1 MLIWQNVTT
10 LSTSY
15 RRLMKRARRLQKH
28 TTAWA
33 ARMFSQWVTS
43 SSPFHKEI
51 VQSCRNENL
60 SLHLWVRPAQR
71 QNASSG
77 WVWIERLKFLKSK
90 RFWHIGAALRQNMAS
105 LFKLLQTGP
114 LMDSQPGQ
122 RTSYLVLTVRYRTRV
137 LDPFETSL
145 CSPSEWSNEWV
156 NEYEKSWVG
165 SWLIWPWFSLSL
177 LHPVKWNQSGLAVCH
192 PCRKWGH
199 NMTNVQMCWEKKHL
213 LTKAGSGWMIQFWS
227 LAPLHTFQF
236 DAI

>member
-90 RFWHIGAALRQNMAS
+90 RFWHIGAALRHNMAS
-105 LFKLLQTGP
+105 LFKAAPDWPSDGLTAWTEDLLPGP
-114 LMDSQPGQ
+114 HCPVQDQGP
-122 RTSYLVLTVRYRTRV
+122 
-137 LDPFETSL
+137 
-145 CSPSEWSNEWV
+145 
-156 NEYEKSWVG
+156 
-165 SWLIWPWFSLSL
+165 WPL
-177 LHPVKWNQSGLAVCH
+177 WNQSLQSIRV
-192 PCRKWGH
+192 
-199 NMTNVQMCWEKKHL
+199 E
-213 LTKAGSGWMIQFWS
+213 
-227 LAPLHTFQF
+227 
-236 DAI
+236 